1 MKTKYIPRLIDKKIA
16 SYLRIFGAVLIEGPK
31 YSGKTSSCLQVAKT
45 HIFLQNPADKIRFDE
60 LMTID
65 PRILLKGEYP
75 ILLDEWQDYPRLWD
89 AVRIEVDQKQIK
101 GGFLLT
107 GSASSR
113 QIKTMHSGT
122 GRIGR
127 LLMRPMSLYE
137 STYTSTTISLAN
149 LFSNLKF
156 SPHQCHLK
164 LEDYMNIICRSGFPG
179 SRLLSDEDAVI
190 ATHNYTDE
198 LKHLKIASSV
208 SKRTALSI
216 NDRMLQ
222 SIARNILTTVS
233 FDKIKQEVISQGTSL
248 TTRTIYNYYEKL
260 KNYFIIEDV
269 EAWNP
274 HIRSR
279 ARLTKIPK
287 RNFID
292 PAIAIGAL
300 HLNKDSLM
308 SDLHYYGFLFESLC
322 LRDLRILAN
331 ELDCEVFYYA
341 DNTQL
346 DIDAIIQLKDGRWGA
361 IQIKVGSSHIDD
373 AASDLDRFVEKLDFK
388 KIKKPSFLM
397 ILTGTQDAYIR
408 SDGKYVVPLGLL
420 KP

>member
-1 MKTKYIPRLIDKKIA
+1 MKYLPRLIDKKIA
-16 SYLRIFGAVLIEGPK
+16 SYLKIFGAVLVEGPK
-31 YSGKTSSCLQVAKT
+31 YSGKTSSCLQVSKT
-45 HIFLQNPADKIRFDE
+45 HVFLQNPADKIRFDE
-60 LMTID
+60 LMAID
-65 PRILLKGEYP
+65 PRILLNGEYP
-75 ILLDEWQDYPRLWD
+75 ILLDEWQDYPQLWD
-89 AVRIEVDQKQIK
+89 AVRFDIDQKQIK

-113 QIKTMHSGT
+113 QIKTMHTGT

-137 STYTSTTISLAN
+137 SQHTQTTISLASLFAN
-149 LFSNLKF
+149 LTL
-156 SPHQCHLK
+156 SPHQCDLR
-164 LEDYMNIICRSGFPG
+164 LEDYMSMICRGGFPG
-179 SRLLSDEDAVI
+179 SRLLNDEDAII
-190 ATHNYTDE
+190 ATHHYTDE
-198 LKHLKIASSV
+198 LKRLKIASSL
-208 SKRTALSI
+208 SKRKALSI

-222 SIARNILTTVS
+222 SIARNLLTTVS
-233 FDKIKQEVISQGTSL
+233 FDKIRQEVTSQGLSL

-292 PAIAIGAL
+292 PSIAIGAL
-300 HLNKDSLM
+300 NLKKESLM
-308 SDLHYYGFLFESLC
+308 SDLNYYGFLFESLC
-322 LRDLRILAN
+322 LRDLRILAS
-331 ELDCEVFYYA
+331 ELDGEVFYYA

-361 IQIKVGSSHIDD
+361 IQIKVGSAHFED
-373 AASDLDRFVEKLDFK
+373 AASDLDRFVEKLDYK

-397 ILTGTQDAYIR
+397 ILTGTRDAYKR
-408 SDGKYVVPLGLL
+408 PDGKFVVPLGLL